1 MNEEPKWSEIS
12 NDISKVAKKIKT
24 SIDEED
30 LVEDLKD
37 SFKTTIENT
46 SQLINNIIKKVE
58 STVSD
63 EEIKKETGEI
73 VDNINLE
80 FKNLMTQVKTRFS
93 ISSDKEI
100 KFEED

>member
-1 MNEEPKWSEIS
+1 MNKEHKWLEIS
-12 NDISKVAKKIKT
+12 NDISRIAEKIIT
-24 SIDEED
+24 TED
-30 LVEDLKD
+30 KEDLKD
-37 SFKTTIENT
+37 NFINTIEKT

-63 EEIKKETGEI
+63 EEIKRETGEI

>member
-1 MNEEPKWSEIS
+1 MNKEHKWLEIS
-12 NDISKVAKKIKT
+12 NDISRIAEKIIT
-24 SIDEED
+24 TED
-30 LVEDLKD
+30 KEDLKD
-37 SFKTTIENT
+37 NFINTIEKT